1 MTIRE
6 TSSRK
11 PTHWLIIIGLF
22 VLLIIFQCLATDIR
36 SFWEDEAYTAR
47 MIEYDSKTIIDILA
61 KDIHPPAYW
70 LGVKAW
76 ANLFGFTKFGI
87 KSFSVVW
94 ILFAFGLIYKFALDL
109 FDKPVALVS
118 TGLFT
123 FSTLILTYGHTARYY
138 SMGAALSLL
147 AVLMAFSQI
156 KKGKWLPLIIYVLAG
171 ALLLYTIYMGGTV
184 LLALNIW
191 WLLAWLRSER
201 KILKLLEWSLAQLA
215 ILLLYA
221 PWISFLISATRNNI
235 SVDIT
240 GINWITEIAVRIGY
254 LGYAYSAGE
263 FFSPLNPILWFGI
276 ILTIFI
282 IIWAMIKWN
291 WNLSLPLLILLV
303 AGGISVV
310 YTIISVY
317 PISAWQSLPNRTLFI
332 YPFFIIIL
340 AYGISQLKGKW
351 FVITLTAILITYSV
365 GAFNYFTNRQVIK
378 PILIVPWETII
389 DDIQSQSAEDMVVI
403 CTNDD
408 TACFYYQRRFG
419 DQRIGPE
426 NVGNILEQHPSEIW
440 WIQSNRIEFSNFKGR
455 YAEQF
460 TSLQEQYKL
469 DQTYAYVPHDP
480 SISMLKK
487 RFLGDNVYEYRVIVY
502 KFVAPEE

>member
-22 VLLIIFQCLATDIR
+22 VLFIIFQCLATDIR

-47 MIEYDSKTIIDILA
+47 MIKYDSKTIVDKLA

-340 AYGISQLKGKW
+340 AYGISKLIGKW
-351 FVITLTAILITYSV
+351 FVITLTA
-365 GAFNYFTNRQVIK
+365 
-378 PILIVPWETII
+378 
-389 DDIQSQSAEDMVVI
+389 
-403 CTNDD
+403 
-408 TACFYYQRRFG
+408 
-419 DQRIGPE
+419 
-426 NVGNILEQHPSEIW
+426 
-440 WIQSNRIEFSNFKGR
+440 
-455 YAEQF
+455 
-460 TSLQEQYKL
+460 
-469 DQTYAYVPHDP
+469 
-480 SISMLKK
+480 
-487 RFLGDNVYEYRVIVY
+487 
-502 KFVAPEE
+502 